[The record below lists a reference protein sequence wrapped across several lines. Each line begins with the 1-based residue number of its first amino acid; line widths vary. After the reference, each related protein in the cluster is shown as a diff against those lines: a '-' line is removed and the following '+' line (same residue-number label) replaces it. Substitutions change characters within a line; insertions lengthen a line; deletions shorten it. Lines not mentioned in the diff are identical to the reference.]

1 MKLNLLVQVQES
13 CLMCLELF
21 EVDMTAEICL
31 EGLLSVGKSLK
42 NSSGT
47 ISS

>member
-1 MKLNLLVQVQES
+1 MGLGV
-13 CLMCLELF
+13 F
-21 EVDMTAEICL
+21 EMDMTAEMGL

-42 NSSGT
+42 NSPGN